1 MSSSVEP
8 LQIDDRTAATLTG
21 VRGANAPAEVEAPS
35 DGLKPQDARR
45 GLAMEANVE
54 PMHIDDWTSAALAG
68 VHRSTW
74 QRLRAAGKVPPCV
87 RLGRRVLWRRAEI
100 VAWIEAGCP
109 DSREWAAMQA
119 AASRRAARIVG

>member
-1 MSSSVEP
+1 MKADVEP
-8 LQIDDRTAATLTG
+8 MHIDDRTTVALTG
-21 VRGANAPAEVEAPS
+21 VCGANAPAEGETPS
-35 DGLKPQDARR
+35 DGPKPQDARR
-45 GLAMEANVE
+45 GFAMEADVE